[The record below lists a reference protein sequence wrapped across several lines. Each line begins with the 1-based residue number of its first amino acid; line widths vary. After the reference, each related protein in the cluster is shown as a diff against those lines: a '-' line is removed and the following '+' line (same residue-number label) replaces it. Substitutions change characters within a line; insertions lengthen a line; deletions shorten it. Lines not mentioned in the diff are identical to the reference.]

1 MDFLAEEED
10 VLRTGSNELA
20 FPVIDSEGNEEF
32 IQIVVKV
39 PTGSRDGEPY
49 NGYHMAEEYSLKLK
63 AQKEKA
69 EKARIAK
76 EKKIAR
82 DAQMRKEKTKA
93 RKSKKEKME
102 VELEEGK

>member
-10 VLRTGSNELA
+10 VLRTGSNEIA
-20 FPVIDSEGNEEF
+20 FPVTDSEGNEEF

-49 NGYHMAEEYSLKLK
+49 NGYYMAEEYSLKLK
-63 AQKEKA
+63 VQQEKA

-82 DAQMRKEKTKA
+82 DAQMRKEKAKA
-93 RKSKKEKME
+93 KKNKKEKME
-102 VELEEGK
+102 AE